1 MQQGRYIFARPRQL
15 GPVLYE
21 DAPQELRSRL
31 WMALLADPSLTGNL
45 QAERV
50 SACLVCPLY
59 PSLDAERHPKT
70 ASFSK

>member
-1 MQQGRYIFARPRQL
+1 MPGLRQL

-50 SACLVCPLY
+50 SARP
-59 PSLDAERHPKT
+59 A
-70 ASFSK
+70 